1 MKRKKICVV
10 VHSRA
15 NYGRSKSILKAIEE
29 HPKLE
34 LQLIVGASALLWRF
48 GEAIKVIKKDGFRPI
63 ETIHMMLEGETPLNM
78 AKSTGLGIIELSSVF
93 DRIKPDFVLTVADR
107 YETMSTAIA
116 ASYMNIPLVHTQGG
130 EVTGSID
137 ESVRHAITKL
147 SHLHFPATE
156 QSKKRIIKMGEN
168 PEYVFNTGCPSID
181 LISNKSLGLENF
193 SNQSKGLGNLNL
205 DEKYILVLQH
215 PVTSEY
221 GDGSK
226 QIKETI
232 NAIHELK
239 IQTIWLW
246 PNIDAGTDDFS
257 KALRIYREQKKPNFV
272 NLYRNFSPED
282 YAILLKNSACTV
294 GNSSSFIREG
304 CFLGVPSVIIGSRQN
319 KRESGKNVVRVNYS
333 KEEII
338 SAIKKQLFKKFPQDK
353 RFGSGDAG
361 KKMTNILS
369 KIEINTQKILNY

>member
-1 MKRKKICVV
+1 M
-10 VHSRA
+10 
-15 NYGRSKSILKAIEE
+15 
-29 HPKLE
+29 E

-338 SAIKKQLFKKFPQDK
+338 SAIKKQLFKKSTK
-353 RFGSGDAG
+353 
-361 KKMTNILS
+361 
-369 KIEINTQKILNY
+369 NT